1 MDERKVKADAEAIF
15 RTALARV
22 EPAAL
27 VRRAVRVEG
36 RDPGTIV
43 VEAALDEQLYPL
55 VSFDRILVVGMGKA
69 GASMAAGL
77 EEALGDRISGGV
89 VAVKNGYVESLK
101 RIRLLEASHPVPDES
116 SVRAAFEVLGLAS
129 GLDERTLVFVLVS
142 GGGSSLLCA
151 PAEGV
156 TLADKAAATRLLLRS
171 GATIQEMNAIR
182 KHLSAIKG
190 GRLAAALYP
199 ATIVSLVVSDVVG
212 DDLDTIAS
220 GPTVPDPS
228 TWADALAASRRRGVE
243 AVLPRSVSDLLRRG
257 AEGELPDTPKR
268 GDRAFAKARTFLI
281 GTNRI
286 ALAAA
291 EAKARE
297 LGYESLVLTSRLTG
311 ESREAAQVLLGIGKD
326 ISDSGFP
333 LRTPACLLVGGETT
347 VTLRGEGRGGRNQEM
362 ALAFLA
368 GIARSPSNAERLLLL
383 AASTDG
389 GDGPTDAAGAF
400 ASAAILERASAAGLD
415 VDDYL
420 GRNDSY
426 SFFDRLGALLR
437 TGPTNTNVCDLQILL
452 VS

>member
-1 MDERKVKADAEAIF
+1 
-15 RTALARV
+15 
-22 EPAAL
+22 
-27 VRRAVRVEG
+27 
-36 RDPGTIV
+36 
-43 VEAALDEQLYPL
+43 
-55 VSFDRILVVGMGKA
+55 
-69 GASMAAGL
+69 
-77 EEALGDRISGGV
+77 
-89 VAVKNGYVESLK
+89 
-101 RIRLLEASHPVPDES
+101 
-116 SVRAAFEVLGLAS
+116 VRAAAEILRLAS

-156 TLADKAAATRLLLRS
+156 ALEDKAAATRLLLRS

-190 GRLAAALYP
+190 GRLASALYP
-199 ATIVSLVVSDVVG
+199 ASIVSLVISDVVG

-220 GPTVPDPS
+220 GPTVPDQS
-228 TWADALAASRRRGVE
+228 TWADALAAAKRRGVE
-243 AVLPRSVSDLLRRG
+243 DALPRSVSELLLRG
-257 AEGELPDTPKR
+257 VEGELPDTPKR
-268 GDRAFAKARTFLI
+268 GDAAFARARTLLV
-281 GTNRI
+281 GNNRI

-291 EAKARE
+291 EAKAHE
-297 LGYESLVLTSRLTG
+297 LGYNSLVLTSRLTG
-311 ESREAAQVLLGIGKD
+311 EAREAAQVLLGIGKD
-326 ISDSGFP
+326 ISASGFP
-333 LRTPACLLVGGETT
+333 LRAPACLLAGGETT

-368 GIARSPSNAERLLLL
+368 GIARSSADAERLSLL

-400 ASAAILERASAAGLD
+400 ASAAILKRALSEGLD

-426 SFFDRLGALLR
+426 SFFDKLGELLR

-452 VS
+452 AR